1 MKIAVGTDDM
11 KSIKKGHFGDSRH
24 YLVLEVLNASVVAR
38 EWRENTH
45 PRDTGE
51 ERHQGQT
58 QRIIKQLQ
66 DCSLFLGRGFG
77 KGFLEETTSQ
87 GIDFI
92 VTDIEEIEQAIKS
105 YLDGQDE
112 GFQYYDKKRKAFIPC
127 LQRSFSKV

>member
-45 PRDTGE
+45 SGNAEE
-51 ERHQGQT
+51 ERHHGQT

-66 DCSLFLGRGFG
+66 DCDLFLGRGFS
-77 KGFLEETTSQ
+77 KGFLDETTSQ
-87 GIDFI
+87 GIDCI
-92 VTDIEEIEQAIKS
+92 ITDIEDVEQAIRS

-112 GFQYYDKKRKAFIPC
+112 GFQYYDKKREVFISC
-127 LQRSFSKV
+127 LQRSFSKA